1 MAYHGYIPFIK
12 QTLLKLDNPKVL
24 EVGLDK
30 GVTTIPVVVFLTRTK
45 QSFEFVGVDIL
56 VQEPLF
62 ITLNNIDVLKTQ
74 KMSLYQNNSLDILP
88 KLVENSLKFDVVLLD
103 GDHNYFTVSK
113 ELQYLD
119 QLVSDNGIV
128 IIDDYH
134 GRWSEKDLWYA
145 ERDGYEKVEIAT
157 KKIETEK
164 QGVKP
169 AVDDFLSDNPQ
180 WETFTLMNGEP
191 IVLRRKQ

>member
-1 MAYHGYIPFIK
+1 MAYHGYIQFIK

-30 GVTTIPVVVFLTRTK
+30 GITTIPVIVFLARTK
-45 QSFEFVGVDIL
+45 QSFEFVGVDVL
-56 VQEPLF
+56 VQEPLL
-62 ITLNNIDVLKTQ
+62 ITLNNIDVLKNQ
-74 KMSLYQNNSLDILP
+74 KISLYQNNSLDILP
-88 KLVENSLKFDVVLLD
+88 KFVENSVKFDVVLLD

-113 ELQYLD
+113 ELRYID

-145 ERDGYEKVEIAT
+145 ERNGYEKVEIAT
-157 KKIETEK
+157 KKVETEK

-169 AVDDFLSDNPQ
+169 AVDDFLFDNPQ
-180 WETFTLMNGEP
+180 WETFILMNGEP